1 MNETDKYILD
11 AIEAWVWSGF
21 YDPSEVNRMID
32 DILENDA
39 DEKMLRA
46 AVQPAFDRKSVAEA
60 SWPEE
65 TDCDRLDRA
74 FNTLNL
80 HGVIALHNAGY
91 TMSDGLDDV
100 GDVLRERGRS
110 GVIGYCFYHGQD
122 VERAVGGGGL
132 FIAFGDLDSDK
143 SQKAEVGAA
152 VREILQQHLFR
163 VEWDGDSETRLEIPD
178 LDWKRRYAGPV

>member
-1 MNETDKYILD
+1 MTETDKYILD
-11 AIEAWVWSGF
+11 AIETWVWSGF

-32 DILENDA
+32 DILEDDA
-39 DEKMLRA
+39 DETMLRA

-60 SWPEE
+60 SWPKE

-74 FNTLNL
+74 FAALNS

-100 GDVLRERGRS
+100 GDVLGERGRS

-122 VERAVGGGGL
+122 VERAVAGGGL
-132 FIAFGDLDSDK
+132 FIAFGDLDGDT
-143 SQKAEVGAA
+143 SQKIEVGTA

-163 VEWDGDSETRLEIPD
+163 VEWNGDSETRLEIPNF
-178 LDWKRRYAGPV
+178 DWKRRYAGSM